1 MKFENKLYIVVA
13 SSLLLLIT
21 MIYQGVYAYFE
32 AEVINAGVRNTTV
45 ATKTL
50 SDLQIIDG
58 TTTSSNLMIP
68 GESITQTF
76 QVKNNNDIK
85 LCFNLNWESV
95 VNTFVNTSD
104 LHVSLSDGTNNIPLT
119 LNTFPTTSTTLAQNM
134 KINAST
140 TNNYILSVEYV
151 ETEADQTG
159 DMGKKFSGRITG
171 EIVNCSGPE
180 ESLKVLAKLNS
191 NYTYTENS
199 NKCLQVDE
207 NGMILNSNIAMS
219 DEETPIICTM
229 EDDYGTSYYLRGNHQ
244 DNNVKFANMCWKLI
258 RITGTGGYK
267 LIYNGDLDANGKC
280 TTTSG
285 EHFGFEGQTLSLSGN
300 KVYGTSYTKEGTTY
314 TLSDTS
320 TLNWTNDSASIIGK
334 YTCGNTNTS
343 CSTLYVVTGEYSSSE
358 GYALKLDQSTNYA
371 QIGTSAFNSSYTS
384 PSYVGYMYNDTYP
397 ARGKGLSSNTNNY
410 YYGESFTYNNGTYTL
425 NNTVQFADVSD
436 STNKT
441 SLNTHHYTCFNAT
454 DATCAEMYYIYY
466 LNTNGKTLYYIKL
479 NGSETGP
486 EALNKMVNNNDIN
499 VKNSHIKG
507 AIDWWYEQNIKNTEY
522 ESKLE
527 DTVFC
532 NDRTIDDLGGWSETG
547 MVTETPWLKFN
558 AYDGKYY
565 LKCPNKRDAFTVS
578 DSVTGNGALTYPVG
592 LLTTTEHSL
601 TGNRTANKTGDN
613 YWASAPNSF
622 NRSDANERRVSS
634 GGNWNTVSNV
644 DAAGGA
650 RPAVSLRPGIT
661 FKSGTDG
668 STGNPFEVL
677 ME

>member
-1 MKFENKLYIVVA
+1 MKFESKLYIVVA

-21 MIYQGVYAYFE
+21 IIYQGVYAYFE
-32 AEVINAGVRNTTV
+32 AEVINTGVRNTSI

-58 TTTSSNLMIP
+58 TTTSSNNMIP

-85 LCFNLNWESV
+85 LCFNLNWENV

-104 LHVSLSDGTNNIPLT
+104 LHVSLSDGTNSIPLT
-119 LNTFPTTSTTLAQNM
+119 LNTFPTTSATLAQNM

-140 TNNYILSVEYV
+140 TNSYTLTVTYV
-151 ETEADQTG
+151 NTQENQTG

-171 EIVNCSGPE
+171 EIAECSGPE
-180 ESLKVLAKLNS
+180 ESLNVLAKLNS

-207 NGMILNSNIAMS
+207 NGMILNPNNNLMS
-219 DEETPIICTM
+219 DSDTPIICTM

-244 DNNVKFANMCWKLI
+244 DNNVKFANMCWKLM

-285 EHFGFEGQTLSLSGN
+285 NHTGFTGKILSLSGN

-314 TLSDTS
+314 TLNDTS

-334 YTCGNTNTS
+334 YTCGNTSTS
-343 CSTLYVVTGEYSSSE
+343 CTTLYVVIGEYGSSQ

-371 QIGTSAFNSSYTS
+371 QIGTSAFDLGYYS
-384 PSYVGYMYNDTYP
+384 PSYVGYMYNDVYTYNN
-397 ARGKGLSSNTNNY
+397 KNLSSNTNNY
-410 YYGESFTYNNGTYTL
+410 YYGESFTYNNGSYTL

-436 STNKT
+436 STNQTK
-441 SLNTHHYTCFNAT
+441 LNTHHYTCFNAT
-454 DATCAEMYYIYY
+454 DATCTEMYYIYY
-466 LNTNGKTLYYIKL
+466 LNGTMPYYIKL
-479 NGSETGP
+479 NGNETISD
-486 EALNKMVNNNDIN
+486 ALKKMVNNNDIN

-532 NDRTIDDLGGWSETG
+532 NDRTINNLGGWSETG
-547 MVTETPWLKFN
+547 SLSSYLYFN
-558 AYDGKYY
+558 VGNSKYY
-565 LKCPNKRDAFTVS
+565 LKCPNKRDAFTVDDS
-578 DSVTGNGALTYPVG
+578 DKGNSALTYPVG
-592 LLTTTEHSL
+592 LLTTAEHSL
-601 TGNRTANKTGDN
+601 TGNLTANKTGEY
-613 YWASAPNSF
+613 YWASAPYYFSRNEAYVRYVNSL
-622 NRSDANERRVSS
+622 
-634 GGNWNTVSNV
+634 GGWTNDNV
-644 DAAGGA
+644 YNMVGA
-650 RPAVSLRPGIT
+650 RPAVSLLPGT
-661 FKSGTDG
+661 NFKAGGDGTA
-668 STGNPFEVL
+668 SNPFEV
-677 ME
+677 E